1 VRRWAPHLDLV
12 SPRDLE
18 RFEDRHI
25 ADSLRLV
32 PLMDDLPEGPCID
45 VGSGAGLPGIPL
57 AIVRPERHWRLLE
70 PRTRRAGFLEE
81 VVRSLGLACEVLHLT
96 AEAAAEEDRLRR
108 AHVLATA
115 RALAPPPAA
124 ARLIEPLVHPGG
136 IGAIF
141 VGPDAEL
148 PARAA
153 LWTTG
158 VAIIRTESPEQGI
171 SG

>member
-1 VRRWAPHLDLV
+1 
-12 SPRDLE
+12 
-18 RFEDRHI
+18 
-25 ADSLRLV
+25 
-32 PLMDDLPEGPCID
+32 MDDLPAGPCID

-57 AIVRPERHWRLLE
+57 AVVRPDRVWRLLE

-81 VVRSLGLACEVLHLT
+81 VVRSLGLDCEVLQLT
-96 AEAAAEEDRLRR
+96 AEAAAEDDRLRG

-115 RALAPPPAA
+115 RALAPPAAA

-136 IGAIF
+136 IGALF

-158 VAIIRTESPEQGI
+158 VAIIRPGAPEQGRT
-171 SG
+171 G